1 MRQLLTLVLV
11 AVGFASVTAGQQPTF
26 RAGVDAVR
34 VDVSVTDHGKPVHG
48 LAAGN
53 FVVTD
58 NGTPEPVASRPS
70 SGCRCA
76 SCCCSISAAAWKVPP

>member
-58 NGTPEPVASRPS
+58 NGTPEPVTSVTLERLPL
-70 SGCRCA
+70 RVVLLLDT
-76 SCCCSISAAAWKVPP
+76 AAAWKVPP